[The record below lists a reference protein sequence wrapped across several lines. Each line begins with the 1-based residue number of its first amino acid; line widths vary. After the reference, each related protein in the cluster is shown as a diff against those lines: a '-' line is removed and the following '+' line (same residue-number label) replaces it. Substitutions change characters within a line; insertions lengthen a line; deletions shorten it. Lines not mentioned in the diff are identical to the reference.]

1 LEGGNLGMEE
11 ILSHFFILRKLGVTL
26 TIVRCVVLLIKAYE
40 NVLNENEPN
49 LLPSKQI
56 NYDNH

>member
-1 LEGGNLGMEE
+1 MEK

-40 NVLNENEPN
+40 NILNENEPN

>member
-1 LEGGNLGMEE
+1 MEE

-26 TIVRCVVLLIKAYE
+26 TIVRCLHCLVLLIKAYE